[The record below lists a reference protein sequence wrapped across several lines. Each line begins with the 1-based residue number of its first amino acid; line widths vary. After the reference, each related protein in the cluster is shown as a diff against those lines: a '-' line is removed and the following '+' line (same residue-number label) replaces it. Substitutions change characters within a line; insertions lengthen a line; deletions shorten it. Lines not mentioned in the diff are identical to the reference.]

1 MKKITGTIL
10 AALITLSS
18 AGGVFAQGAI
28 PDHRGTSMEGIEIGT
43 AKLSSAVESYS
54 DLFKSAGDQ
63 YGVDPNLLA
72 AICMQES
79 SGRNLSYREDG
90 SEYPAW
96 GIMQIEYSLEKAFA
110 DFGERTTGERWTLQD
125 RLDPEK
131 AVPFAA
137 YLISESLIRYDCDYM
152 KMIQSYNFGQT
163 VLDRIIEAK
172 GDEWLN
178 ERANAKEYVAN
189 WSYST
194 YGDAQYIEHVLRY
207 YYNDIEYIGAKVR
220 INGELLKFQDQYP
233 LLETIDEKTYTL
245 IPVRGVSEA
254 LDAKVDWD
262 QDTLC
267 VTITKDGQEML
278 LYIDED
284 TAYLDGEPIEL
295 DMPAMMK
302 NNRTMVPLRFVME
315 AFDLTV
321 DWDQDTRTVQ
331 ITK

>member
-1 MKKITGTIL
+1 MKKLAGAIL
-10 AALITLSS
+10 AASIFTS
-18 AGGVFAQGAI
+18 AVTAFASGAI
-28 PDHRGTSMEGIEIGT
+28 PDHNGTSMEGIDIGT
-43 AKLSSAVESYS
+43 ESLNSAVKSYS
-54 DLFKSAGDQ
+54 YLFEQAGDQ

-110 DFGERTTGERWTLQD
+110 DFGEETTGERWTLED

-137 YLISESLIRYDCDYM
+137 YLISESLINYDCDYM

-172 GDEWLN
+172 GDDWLE
-178 ERANAKEYVAN
+178 ERANAAQYATN
-189 WSYST
+189 WPYET

-207 YYNDIEYIGAKVR
+207 YHNDIEYIGAKVR
-220 INGELLKFQDQYP
+220 INGELLAFKDQYP
-233 LLETIDEKTYTL
+233 LLETVDDETYTL
-245 IPVRGVSEA
+245 IPIRGVGEA
-254 LDAKVDWD
+254 LDADVEW
-262 QDTLC
+262 
-267 VTITKDGQEML
+267 
-278 LYIDED
+278 
-284 TAYLDGEPIEL
+284 DGENQTVEIKKGSRDMTLFIDSNTAIL
-295 DMPAMMK
+295 DDEEVTLEMPAKIK
-302 NNRTMVPLRFVME
+302 NGRTMVPLRFVME
-315 AFDLTV
+315 AFDV
-321 DWDQDTRTVQ
+321 EVGWDQDTRTVE